1 MTDAGG
7 TVALVGVILLLS
19 FLAGSDLK
27 SPSRVLVAGEIAPY
41 DVVADRDM
49 LVEDQQATRARREQ
63 AGMLQPAVFE
73 LSNEPVLLLR
83 ERIHEVFQ
91 SLNNAEIGDLEPL
104 RLALADQLGADISMR
119 TITIW
124 SSESLQS
131 YVLAKVLPW
140 LEAKLAEGVS
150 GDMRI
155 LLQFKGGI
163 LVRDLTTGSET
174 LRTDLHSIPDI
185 RTVTS
190 ELTQMLKNDGTLQLV
205 TRRAI
210 LSLVE
215 PLFTPTLTLN
225 REATVSRTAEVAE
238 AIEPVLYRLQRG
250 EVIVRQGER
259 VGREQQLKIQSLYS
273 NRNKRLHSL
282 TVVGTTISAAI
293 LAFGLFFA
301 PSGKPGRPLQ
311 RKDLLFISLLLLG
324 FALAAKGLHHLAPS
338 MTDGIGTERLAYGF
352 PVAGA
357 AGLSAL
363 IFSARRYCVTGL
375 LLAFFCTT
383 MLQGGLPLFL
393 FFFVG
398 AMLNTWLVT
407 RAQTR
412 QDVVW
417 SIFPLLG
424 GLLIAGLASALLDG
438 LRGTPL
444 VHTLLLVG
452 ANAMLSMLLLFALSP
467 FLEMAFRYTTRFRL
481 MELMSLEQPLLQ
493 DLMVTVPGTYHHSLI
508 VANMVE
514 AGAKSI
520 GANSLLCK
528 VAALYHDIGKLSK
541 PEYFIENQFGS
552 RNRHDKLAPSMSAL
566 IITSHVKKGVE
577 LAEKHRLGQE
587 IVDVL
592 RQHHGTRVIRYFFQK
607 AVNLGEKP
615 REEDYSYPGPRPQS
629 REAAIVMLAD
639 AVEASSRTLMDPTPA
654 RVRGHI
660 DSIMKGIFAEGQLD
674 ESELTFKD
682 LHKLSQSFHRILTGI
697 FHQRIEYPD
706 ATKEKKAPP
715 RQDNVEREAVAAQAP
730 AGHETQAERKADAT
744 GVAPGA
750 ATATAPYPAHEE
762 GGDGQP
768 ARASGNGE
776 AVRRVP
782 PPAAA
787 VPAVDTGDGGDAG
800 RVAQPAPT
808 PGAVPT
814 SGTPPEMEP
823 SSPEAGKRAED

>member
-1 MTDAGG
+1 MKDMNPSKTTIRNLLRRLALVTDAGG
-7 TVALVGVILLLS
+7 LVALACVIIALS
-19 FLAGSDLK
+19 FLAGSDMK
-27 SPSRVLVAGEIAPY
+27 APARVLVAGEIAPH
-41 DVVADRDM
+41 DIVADRDL

-73 LSNEPVLLLR
+73 LSTEPLLHLR
-83 ERIHEVFQ
+83 ERVHEVFQ

-104 RLALADQLGADISMR
+104 RLALSDQLGTDISMR
-119 TITIW
+119 TLTVW
-124 SSESLQS
+124 SSESFQS
-131 YVLAKVLPW
+131 YVTNNVLPW
-140 LEAKLAEGVS
+140 TEARLSDGVS
-150 GDMRI
+150 SDMRI

-163 LVRDLTTGSET
+163 LVRDLTTGTET
-174 LRTDLHSIPDI
+174 LRTNLHAIPDI

-190 ELTQMLKNDGTLQLV
+190 ELTQTLKNDGQLQLA

-210 LSLVE
+210 LSLIE
-215 PLFTPTLTLN
+215 PLLVPTLTLN
-225 REATVSRTAEVAE
+225 REATAARSAEVTD

-273 NRNKRLHSL
+273 VRSKRLHSL
-282 TVVGTTISAAI
+282 TVVGTAVSAAI

-301 PSGKPGRPLQ
+301 PSGRPGRPLQ

-324 FALAAKGLHHLAPS
+324 FALAAKGLNQLAPGI
-338 MTDGIGTERLAYGF
+338 TDGIATERLAYCF

-375 LLAFFCTT
+375 LLAFFCTVL
-383 MLQGGLPLFL
+383 LQGGLPLFL

-417 SIFPLLG
+417 SFFPLLG
-424 GLLIAGLASALLDG
+424 GLLVCGLASALLEG

-452 ANAMLSMLLLFALSP
+452 ANAMISMLLLFALSP

-514 AGAKSI
+514 AGAKNI

-552 RNRHDKLAPSMSAL
+552 RNKHDKLAPSMSAL

-587 IVDVL
+587 IVDIL

-607 AVNLGEKP
+607 AVDLGEKP

-639 AVEASSRTLMDPTPA
+639 AVEASSRTLVDPTPA
-654 RVRGHI
+654 RIKGHI
-660 DSIMKGIFAEGQLD
+660 DTIVKGIFAEGQLD

-706 ATKEKKAPP
+706 ANKDKKPRSEQNEKAPAVQEQPSQSDSVETASVQTTELSRQTGGKNGNGKGNATISGQP
-715 RQDNVEREAVAAQAP
+715 RTEGKTDSGNPAPDTEVDNDVESAASGSENALP
-730 AGHETQAERKADAT
+730 
-744 GVAPGA
+744 A
-750 ATATAPYPAHEE
+750 ATARRGERDGTA
-762 GGDGQP
+762 
-768 ARASGNGE
+768 
-776 AVRRVP
+776 
-782 PPAAA
+782 
-787 VPAVDTGDGGDAG
+787 
-800 RVAQPAPT
+800 
-808 PGAVPT
+808 
-814 SGTPPEMEP
+814 
-823 SSPEAGKRAED
+823 